1 MLLAPTLRSLNMWN
15 RPRALTTLRSR
26 HDDGYLGQKGSPSL
40 PCGARVTQEVETS
53 SVMLPGFGVSSQ
65 PPWTE
70 NRPSKRWLPRLDLRE
85 LWSSRELALILALKT
100 LKVRY
105 KQTAVG
111 VAWVLLQPLLGVAI
125 FTVFL
130 GRLAG
135 LESES
140 GVAYPLFVFTGLI
153 MWLYIAGAVSAAAA
167 SLFEQRELLT
177 KIYFP
182 RLLAPV
188 AAVIAPLMDL
198 AVSLAI
204 ATIFIVWYDARPT
217 FALLLL
223 PLWIAAA
230 LLLAFAVGA
239 WLAALNVK
247 YRDVR
252 HALPFFLQVWFFAS
266 PVVFAT
272 SVVDERW
279 RYVYALNPAV
289 GIIDGFRWSLAS
301 GPRPGAYALV
311 SLGATL
317 LILVVGVVYFR
328 RVERYIADIA

>member
-1 MLLAPTLRSLNMWN
+1 
-15 RPRALTTLRSR
+15 
-26 HDDGYLGQKGSPSL
+26 
-40 PCGARVTQEVETS
+40 
-53 SVMLPGFGVSSQ
+53 MLPDVGVSSL

-70 NRPSKRWLPRLDLRE
+70 NRPSKRWLPRIDLRE
-85 LWSSRELALILALKT
+85 LWSSRDLALILALKT

-105 KQTAVG
+105 KQTALG

-140 GVAYPLFVFTGLI
+140 GVPYALFVFTGLI
-153 MWLYIAGAVSAAAA
+153 LWLYIAGAVSAAAA
-167 SLFEQRELLT
+167 SLFEQRDLLT

-188 AAVIAPLMDL
+188 AAVTAPLVDL
-198 AVSLAI
+198 AVSLA
-204 ATIFIVWYDARPT
+204 AAAVFVAWYDARPT
-217 FALLLL
+217 LAFLLL

-230 LLLAFAVGA
+230 LLLVFAVGA

-252 HALPFFLQVWFFAS
+252 HALPFLLQVWFFAS
-266 PVVFAT
+266 PVVYAT

-279 RYVYALNPAV
+279 RYMYALNPAV